1 MLNKLMK
8 GLLVFGL
15 ACGIGF
21 TTQAYAVHAAGPY
34 HTIKSRSYANVLP
47 TYRAKT
53 SRSKAVI
60 WNNDLTQKK
69 FSLNDY
75 PKTNWYV
82 YKSYK
87 MTNGKKTGIFYRIK
101 NPENTV
107 SGLVWRGY
115 LRRIN
120 HLSIKQQTL
129 NALPGT
135 IYSPYLQKIV
145 NQRKNYPGD
154 SGGEYLQ
161 KVLGSQ
167 YKQLKIITL
176 PAIGRTTSLKQ
187 LQSGQISYN
196 AFLQREL
203 PFSIKG
209 SYHLKDGLAGVKTV
223 KDLTGWQVAFLK
235 AGNNSKDYGAGFIY
249 FLKP

>member
-1 MLNKLMK
+1 MLNKLVK
-8 GLLVFGL
+8 GLLVCGL
-15 ACGIGF
+15 AWGIGF
-21 TTQAYAVHAAGPY
+21 TTQVHAAGPY
-34 HTIKSRSYANVLP
+34 HTIKSKSYANVLP

-53 SRSKAVI
+53 NSSKAVI
-60 WNNDLTQKK
+60 WNNNLTQEK
-69 FSLNDY
+69 FSLSNY
-75 PKTNWYV
+75 SKTNWYV

-135 IYSPYLQKIV
+135 IYSPYLQRIV
-145 NQRKNYPGD
+145 NQLKNHPGD

-161 KVLGSQ
+161 KILGSQ
-167 YKQLKIITL
+167 YKQLKAIGL
-176 PAIGRTTSLKQ
+176 PDIGRTTSLKQ

-196 AFLQREL
+196 AFLQKEL

-209 SYHLKDGLAGVKTV
+209 SYRFKDGLAGVQTV
-223 KDLTGWQVAFLK
+223 KDLTGWQVAFTI
-235 AGNNSKDYGAGFIY
+235 AGKNSKDYGNGIIY
-249 FLKP
+249 FLKPE